1 MPYYEQYCTWLEI
14 TDDIDIVMY
23 YSTIYPRMPFQG
35 VSKQDEG
42 VKQHVS
48 DFSIVTPFARA
59 ILIFNPSIEF
69 HSINQSINHEKHK

>member
-1 MPYYEQYCTWLEI
+1 
-14 TDDIDIVMY
+14 MY

-35 VSKQDEG
+35 IASKTKAE
-42 VKQHVS
+42 QHVS

-69 HSINQSINHEKHK
+69 LSIKSINQS